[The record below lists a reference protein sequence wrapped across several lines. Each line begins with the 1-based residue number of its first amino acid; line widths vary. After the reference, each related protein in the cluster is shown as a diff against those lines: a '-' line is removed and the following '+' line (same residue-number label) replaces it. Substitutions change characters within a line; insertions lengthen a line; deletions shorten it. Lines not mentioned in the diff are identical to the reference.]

1 MKEARRLQE
10 PKGGRGGWMD
20 GGGGTMVYCK
30 SWRERRGGG
39 EEPEGRALEEGKARV
54 MHVDE

>member
-10 PKGGRGGWMD
+10 PKGGRGGWVD

-30 SWRERRGGG
+30 SWRERRGKGF
-39 EEPEGRALEEGKARV
+39 RREGKGYACR
-54 MHVDE
+54 